1 MCALFQAVRGLLLI
15 KMKTMETK
23 KHQDQIII
31 TMNPENEKQKLP
43 MNLIIPMVAGAI
55 TGTTIIL
62 VLLMGIKVL
71 FGL

>member
-1 MCALFQAVRGLLLI
+1 
-15 KMKTMETK
+15 METK
-23 KHQDQIII
+23 KNQDQIII
-31 TMNPENEKQKLP
+31 TLNPEDEKQKLP

-62 VLLMGIKVL
+62 VLLMGVKVL